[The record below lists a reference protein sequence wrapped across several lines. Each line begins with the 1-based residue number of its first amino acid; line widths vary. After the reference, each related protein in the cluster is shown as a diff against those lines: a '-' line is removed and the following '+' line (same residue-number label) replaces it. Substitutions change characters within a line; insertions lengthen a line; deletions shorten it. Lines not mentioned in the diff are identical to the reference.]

1 MDIVFFKRLAKSKQ
15 IPVGACIVLINL
27 ILALFAP
34 LIATHAVDDMDFAYI
49 FAKPGEEGHLLGTD
63 DYGRDIFSRI
73 VYGSRISLMVGV
85 IAVGIGAFLGTVLGI
100 FAGYFG
106 GFFDALMMRIMDA
119 LFSFPYV
126 LLAIAMMAVLGAGL
140 FNAMLAIGIVMVP
153 SFARVVRSATLNVKH
168 EEFII
173 SARCMGAKHVW
184 IILDHVLPNI
194 IPTIIIYASL
204 NFAGAVISE
213 ATLSF
218 LGLGIQP
225 PTPSWGS
232 MLSEAKN
239 YLQTAPYM
247 AYFPGLAILITC
259 LGFNLLG
266 DGLRD
271 VLDPRLRQ

>member
-1 MDIVFFKRLAKSKQ
+1 MDTIFFKRLLKSKQ
-15 IPVGACIVLINL
+15 IPVGAFIVVANIL
-27 ILALFAP
+27 LALFAP
-34 LIATHAVDDMDFAYI
+34 FIVTHPVEDMDFEYI
-49 FAKPGEEGHLLGTD
+49 FARPGEGEHHLGTD
-63 DYGRDIFSRI
+63 DYGRDIFSRLI
-73 VYGSRISLMVGV
+73 YGSRVSLMVGV
-85 IAVGIGAFLGTVLGI
+85 IAVGIGALLGTIIGVL
-100 FAGYFG
+100 AGYFG
-106 GFFDALMMRIMDA
+106 GFFDALIMRIMDA
-119 LFSFPYV
+119 LLSFPYV
-126 LLAIAMMAVLGAGL
+126 LLAIAMMAVLGPGL

-153 SFARVVRSATLNVKH
+153 SFARVVRSATMNVTH

-184 IILDHVLPNI
+184 ILLDHIIPNI
-194 IPTIIIYASL
+194 IPAIIIYGSL

-218 LGLGIQP
+218 LWLGIQP

-239 YLQTAPYM
+239 YLQTAPHM
-247 AYFPGLAILITC
+247 AYFPGIAILITC